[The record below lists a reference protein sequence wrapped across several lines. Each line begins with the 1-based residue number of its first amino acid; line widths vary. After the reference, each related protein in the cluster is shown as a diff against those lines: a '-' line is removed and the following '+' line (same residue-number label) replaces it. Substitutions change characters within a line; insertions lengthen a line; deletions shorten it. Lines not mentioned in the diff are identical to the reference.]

1 MTGRPLAP
9 GAALYECRITH
20 TRLAPL
26 RNVFTY
32 RTYQWLVDLDHLPRP
47 GRFLRLLAGFEA
59 RDHLGD
65 PDRTI
70 RDNLDR
76 FLMPHGIDTGGGRVV
91 MLANARVLGYVFNPL
106 TVYWCHSADG
116 TLACVVAEVHNTY
129 RQRHAYLL
137 RPDEHGRAE
146 ATKEFYVSPF
156 YPVDGG
162 YRMSLPEPSPPEPG
176 PPEPGPP
183 SAGAPHRSVLALSVT
198 LTRPDG
204 NSFVASVH
212 GTGRAATARALLSA
226 AARHPWSTAAV
237 SARIRWQGIRLYLR
251 GLPVVPR
258 PPHQPQASQQASLQ
272 QASQQKASRQASK
285 QQAHQPQ
292 ESVQ

>member
-47 GRFLRLLAGFEA
+47 GRFLRLLAGFDS

-65 PDRTI
+65 PRRPI

-76 FLMPHGIDTGGGRVV
+76 FLMAQGIDTGGGRVV
-91 MLANARVLGYVFNPL
+91 MLAHARVLGYAFNPL
-106 TVYWCHSADG
+106 TVYWCHRADG
-116 TLACVVAEVHNTY
+116 ALACVVAEVHNTY

-137 RPDEHGRAE
+137 RPDERGRAE
-146 ATKEFYVSPF
+146 AAKEFYVSPF

-162 YRMSLPEPSPPEPG
+162 YRMSLPEPIPPERAPEPG
-176 PPEPGPP
+176 PPGGAS
-183 SAGAPHRSVLALSVT
+183 SAP
-198 LTRPDG
+198 
-204 NSFVASVH
+204 
-212 GTGRAATARALLSA
+212 AARTAR
-226 AARHPWSTAAV
+226 
-237 SARIRWQGIRLYLR
+237 RWR
-251 GLPVVPR
+251 
-258 PPHQPQASQQASLQ
+258 
-272 QASQQKASRQASK
+272 
-285 QQAHQPQ
+285 
-292 ESVQ
+292 